1 MSGYFVTTLLRV
13 INVTLLQILVL
24 PFRFSD
30 IVNVMSGMSDKISNF
45 LQNFTVFVVAF
56 IMALA
61 TNWRLSLA
69 AFSLVPFIAAS
80 VLCAVIVSE

>member
-1 MSGYFVTTLLRV
+1 MNVELL
-13 INVTLLQILVL
+13 NLLVL

-45 LQNFTVFVVAF
+45 LLNVTVFVVAF

-61 TNWRLSLA
+61 TNWRLSLV
-69 AFSLVPFIAAS
+69 AFTLVLFIAAS
-80 VLCAVIVSE
+80 VLGAVIVSE